1 MSGRPKR
8 RAPQQIMEEV
18 SFQITRSILP
28 AEWVFHEYR
37 PDYGIDFSIEPFE
50 SAEEGALETLGE
62 HLFVQL
68 KSVATLTTQILDV
81 TSRYNVEKRPVSGE
95 AVAVNAPVK
104 QIQVIPFTIST
115 NDLVT
120 VQLMGAAATVLLL
133 LVPLDVKRVFFLCLN
148 DLVDKIILPEDPAFA
163 EKDSKRIFIPI
174 RNEVTLAP
182 KSRVPLRLFAKR
194 AKFYTA
200 IAKFAY

>member
-1 MSGRPKR
+1 M
-8 RAPQQIMEEV
+8 

-28 AEWVFHEYR
+28 QEWVFHEYR

-50 SAEEGALETLGE
+50 SVEAGSLETLGE

-81 TSRYNVEKRPVSGE
+81 TSRYNVEKRPISEKVVGG
-95 AVAVNAPVK
+95 NAAVK
-104 QIQVIPFTIST
+104 QIEVFPFTIST

-133 LVPLDVKRVFFLCLN
+133 LVR
-148 DLVDKIILPEDPAFA
+148 
-163 EKDSKRIFIPI
+163 SM
-174 RNEVTLAP
+174 
-182 KSRVPLRLFAKR
+182 
-194 AKFYTA
+194 
-200 IAKFAY
+200 